1 MVNKAKWNGLSVN
14 YVKAYKTSSL
24 CLMYGSRLSSNG
36 QRLLKCEKCGLEFDR
51 DVVATLNLFKPG
63 CGEPRSP
70 ERSSMKSSQ

>member
-1 MVNKAKWNGLSVN
+1 VNKAKWNGLSVN

-24 CLMYGSRLSSNG
+24 CPRCGYKLNPNG

-63 CGEPRSP
+63 CGSPAPPNAPR
-70 ERSSMKSSQ
+70 